1 MEFEDTLRDVMS
13 AVFTVPTEVI
23 TPDSSMDT
31 IEGWDSLKHMNLVI
45 ALEDE
50 FGVSIPDEDAADI
63 TSYALVKVVLEDL
76 MKA

>member
-1 MEFEDTLRDVMS
+1 MEFENTLRDFMS
-13 AVFTVPTEVI
+13 AVVSVPTEVI

>member
-1 MEFEDTLRDVMS
+1 
-13 AVFTVPTEVI
+13 
-23 TPDSSMDT
+23 
-31 IEGWDSLKHMNLVI
+31 MNLVI